1 VFETTLH
8 RARSEESFRRLRIST
23 TTGEGRFSING
34 VEFAPARHDTTM
46 TGVRFVCA
54 CFAWVLDFAFY
65 LFVTRVQSLSTQQN
79 ITTVQINADREIEE
93 V

>member
-1 VFETTLH
+1 
-8 RARSEESFRRLRIST
+8 
-23 TTGEGRFSING
+23 
-34 VEFAPARHDTTM
+34 M